1 MSMNMQFELQI
12 HSFEMTVILPSCPHM
27 MAFPISISQFWVGMM
42 LTRQPFFVGGIEDV
56 QLARSSAF
64 GSCYM
69 YCATFGISL
78 VITYRD
84 TRKKRRNLIL
94 ARQQQNDAMTPLQG
108 FRDIELPA
116 SVTDSEFAF
125 GSFT

>member
-1 MSMNMQFELQI
+1 
-12 HSFEMTVILPSCPHM
+12 
-27 MAFPISISQFWVGMM
+27 MM

-56 QLARSSAF
+56 KLARSSAF

-78 VITYRD
+78 VITYRE
-84 TRKKRRNLIL
+84 TRKKRQELTLSR
-94 ARQQQNDAMTPLQG
+94 QQNDAMTPLQG

-116 SVTDSEFAF
+116 SVTDSEFV